1 MRRPDLRQSSV
12 VRSAPTRLAR
22 LRAALRVALL
32 GAGLLVS
39 AAAPPR
45 DAHAHGGLP
54 VAQSILVRSGEML
67 VPTPY
72 WGIFLGRDGG
82 DWRWI
87 CDEAINLNQQR
98 RLALASDGQTLY
110 ATDRTGLTIS
120 PDGGCSWNAVTGP
133 LAMLDI
139 VAIVADP
146 AQPARAYAL
155 ANDSQNGS
163 MTGLWKTE
171 DRGQTWTAH
180 VPLAM
185 QLPAGLAISP
195 DGTKV
200 AATTV
205 PSTPPRTATLHEIG
219 PTGPVQSRALTLML
233 DGQALIGAAPL
244 GYDGTSLYLRSN
256 TDAGFALH
264 RLDGSTSTMPT
275 RLLQIRVPIHAI
287 LRAPQGGSLLVATAE
302 GIYQEQAGQMFKLLP
317 TLAQSQCLSAVGGNL
332 YACAWNYAP
341 DLAAI
346 ARLTP
351 DLGSFTKVFQYSD
364 TKGPLD
370 CPATTAVGKICPAI
384 WASYAEQ
391 LGVTLSTQPD
401 MGDKPT
407 TPEGCS
413 CTLGSATRSTPL
425 AASLERCAGLLAL
438 GGLLWLRRRRRASV

>member
-1 MRRPDLRQSSV
+1 MRRPDPSQSSAF
-12 VRSAPTRLAR
+12 RSAPTRPSR
-22 LRAALRVALL
+22 LQAVLL
-32 GAGLLVS
+32 GGSLLL
-39 AAAPPR
+39 AAASAPR
-45 DAHAHGGLP
+45 DADAHGGLP

-98 RLALASDGQTLY
+98 RLALAADGQTLY
-110 ATDRTGLTIS
+110 ATDRSGLTVS
-120 PDGGCSWNAVTGP
+120 PDSGCSWNAVTGP

-139 VAIVADP
+139 VAVVADP
-146 AQPARAYAL
+146 VQPARAYAL

-171 DRGQTWTAH
+171 DRGQTWTTH

-185 QLPAGLAISP
+185 QLPAGLVVSP
-195 DGTKV
+195 DGMKV

-205 PSTPPRTATLHEIG
+205 TSTTPRTATLHEIG

-233 DGQALIGAAPL
+233 DGQPLIGSAPL

-256 TDAGFALH
+256 TDAGYALH

-275 RLLQIRVPIHAI
+275 RLMQIRVPIHAI
-287 LRAPQGGSLLVATAE
+287 SRAPQGSLLIATAE

-317 TLAQSQCLSAVGGNL
+317 TLSMSQCLSVVGGNL
-332 YACAWNYAP
+332 YSCAWNYAP

-351 DLGSFTKVFQYSD
+351 DLSSFTKVFQYSD
-364 TKGPLD
+364 TKGPMD
-370 CPATTAVGKICPAI
+370 CPATTAVGKICPAV
-384 WASYAEQ
+384 WASYADQ
-391 LGVTLSTQPD
+391 LGVTLSTQTD
-401 MGDKPT
+401 MGVEPT
-407 TPEGCS
+407 APDGCS
-413 CTLGSATRSTPL
+413 CSLGSAPRGTPITTPL
-425 AASLERCAGLLAL
+425 GSSVGLLAL
-438 GGLLWLRRRRRASV
+438 GGLLLLRRRRRVPA